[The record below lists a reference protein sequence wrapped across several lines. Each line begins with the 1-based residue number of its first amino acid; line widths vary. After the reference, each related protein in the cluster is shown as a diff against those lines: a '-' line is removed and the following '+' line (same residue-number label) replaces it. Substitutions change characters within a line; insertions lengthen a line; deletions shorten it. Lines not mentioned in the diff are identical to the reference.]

1 MNKSK
6 NRSALSLLL
15 WDMATCICLVTA
27 LALAVVVFTDWI
39 IPFPEN
45 WPR

>member
-1 MNKSK
+1 MNKPK
-6 NRSALSLLL
+6 NRSALALLL
-15 WDMATCICLVTA
+15 WDMAPWICFVTA
-27 LALAVVVFTDWI
+27 MALGVVVFTDWI

>member
-1 MNKSK
+1 MNSPK

-15 WDMATCICLVTA
+15 WNMLPWICFATA
-27 LALAVVVFTDWI
+27 LALAVIIFTDWI